1 MKFKWLIFLTTFAL
15 AAGGYFYKF
24 GIPASIQKHFEP
36 PPIPDSAITFP
47 LDFNQFAKTE
57 LFLLVK
63 DVMSH
68 DDTAA
73 FLFKGEKFP
82 VTGAGKITQLHP
94 RTFEFY
100 ERCMSLV
107 ASDPQWTETYNFM
120 IGHEILGLNPRLT
133 NVSGEVD
140 SQSEKLG
147 RDFVYQIADN
157 NMKYLMEGIDKEG
170 AAIMMEIL
178 PLPSSKPEL
187 SEKVQAAYT
196 EVFSG
201 KPGGAISK
209 QDAGYLLSVICGNVD
224 VRLGLLGLGTNY
236 QNRVASVAE
245 IVRKRILQAKSE
257 KTEKRRERL
266 NKAIDVLTQ

>member
-1 MKFKWLIFLTTFAL
+1 MKYKWLILLTVFAL
-15 AAGGYFYKF
+15 AASGYFYKF

-47 LDFNQFAKTE
+47 LDFDQFAKTE

-68 DDTAA
+68 DNTAA
-73 FLFKGEKFP
+73 FLLKGEKFP
-82 VTGAGKITQLHP
+82 ITGAGKITQLHP

-100 ERCMSLV
+100 ERCLSLV
-107 ASDPQWTETYNFM
+107 TSDPDWTQTYNFM

-133 NVSGEVD
+133 NVAGEVD
-140 SQSEKLG
+140 NQAEKLG

-170 AAIMMEIL
+170 AAVMMELL
-178 PLPSSKPEL
+178 PLPSSRPEL
-187 SEKVQAAYT
+187 SEKVQAST
-196 EVFSG
+196 EAFIG
-201 KPGGAISK
+201 KPGAAISK

-224 VRLGLLGLGTNY
+224 VRLGLLGLGTSY

-245 IVRKRILQAKSE
+245 IVRKRVQQAKSDRS
-257 KTEKRRERL
+257 EKRRDRL